1 MLRKQE
7 CWTRT
12 KLIIR
17 ESRKF
22 TPPMGKGKW
31 AHALNW

>member
-1 MLRKQE
+1 M
-7 CWTRT
+7 CWTKT

-17 ESRKF
+17 EARKF

-31 AHALNW
+31 ARVLNW